1 MTTTPKVDT
10 ASLDRLAW
18 QANELGAPQDVLDA
32 IHEAADQVDAWL
44 GNAHLAG
51 PEAVAEEIV
60 RALGIGGTGR
70 RAKVQAVRAI
80 VGRFV
85 PEEPTPLESAGMV
98 LLAETIIRNL
108 GLPVSSARLEA
119 VLRGLQQ
126 FR

>member
-1 MTTTPKVDT
+1 MTAPKVDT
-10 ASLDRLAW
+10 TSLDRLAW
-18 QANELGAPQDVLDA
+18 EANELGAPQDVLDA
-32 IHEAADQVDAWL
+32 IHDAADQVDAWL
-44 GNAHLAG
+44 GNTHLAG
-51 PEAVAEEIV
+51 PDAVAEEIV

-70 RAKVQAVRAI
+70 QAKVRAVRA
-80 VGRFV
+80 VVARFV

-108 GLPVSSARLEA
+108 GLPVSSARMDA